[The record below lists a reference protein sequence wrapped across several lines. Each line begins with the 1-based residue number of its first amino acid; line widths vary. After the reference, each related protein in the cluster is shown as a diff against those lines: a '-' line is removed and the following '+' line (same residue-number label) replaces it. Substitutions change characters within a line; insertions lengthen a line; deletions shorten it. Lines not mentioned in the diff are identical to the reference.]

1 MKKYIT
7 LAALLAAGTTFANAI
22 SLDDA
27 NKTVGGN
34 IGYNTDG
41 GNFTV
46 ALTLDVEALRSAL
59 ELGQQKSWGTNLVN
73 YVANGTNTGVVFN
86 GSSDSNSI
94 ITSSGLY
101 ARWGNDT
108 AWNPANESDV
118 RWDGG
123 TNLADLNGNAEG
135 TGWDSVAYAGL
146 VYSFGS
152 GSGTAVAFTL
162 LNAEKEAIVDSYV
175 VAGGLKAG
183 SAGAAALTFDDSVAT
198 SYYFNSYMGGNEGDM
213 KCLSKLA
220 AVPEPSA
227 FGMLAGLG
235 ALALVASRRRRK

>member
-7 LAALLAAGTTFANAI
+7 LAALLAAGTTFANAV

-86 GSSDSNSI
+86 GGSNSNSK

-101 ARWGNDT
+101 ARWGDNIN
-108 AWNPANESDV
+108 WNSTCWTSGSD
-118 RWDGG
+118 
-123 TNLADLNGNAEG
+123 LADLNGDAEG

-152 GSGTAVAFTL
+152 ASGTAVAFTL
-162 LNAEKEAIVDSYV
+162 LDAEKNAIVDSYLY
-175 VAGGLKAG
+175 ASGLKAG

-198 SYYFNSYMGGNEGDM
+198 SYYFNSYMGGNEVNM
-213 KCLSKLA
+213 KSLSNLA
-220 AVPEPSA
+220 ATTAPVPEPSA